1 MKYKNI
7 KLQESY
13 KEGKDYIVM
22 SSKYTSLSTTKN
34 IINKRKMLFVFLER
48 GDAYSVFL
56 NPTKFSRKYL
66 YFILSLIDKLLYLVH
81 IHYKFE
87 FRYKLLLLGLVY
99 SSYIYMYTGFK
110 DFEAFRKWMSDKEIY
125 HWYAPDWYAPASFK
139 KGII

>member
-1 MKYKNI
+1 MEHKSI
-7 KLQESY
+7 KLQKSY

-48 GDAYSVFL
+48 GDVYSVFL

-66 YFILSLIDKLLYLVH
+66 YFILSLIDKLLHLVH

-110 DFEAFRKWMSDKEIY
+110 DFEAFRKWMSDKEIN
-125 HWYAPDWYAPASFK
+125 HWYAPANFK
-139 KGII
+139 RGII